1 MIIVVIDHALTE
13 EHVVTPGTAS
23 SARVVITTGVR
34 GVNATILL
42 EVRDVTV

>member
-1 MIIVVIDHALTE
+1 MIIVVIVRALTE
-13 EHVVTPGTAS
+13 ERVVTPGMGS